1 MIKENISFSDK
12 ITNKIYEIMKQNNL
26 EDGITL
32 FPMLRKE
39 NDKLLLGTL
48 IEVNDEELFNKNKVV
63 RPKYWVII
71 DINDYSLIE
80 LNKTEDKDYMDS
92 NLIPINKEFTDTFK
106 EERKELEKYSINK
119 NIQYREYL
127 MNDIKNEIINTQS
140 NILDSINN
148 TLIVDNEK
156 ISATDYLIANVEEE
170 INNQVKELVNLIIT
184 NKYSSIIYYYQSLI
198 EEILNEYKNT
208 NNINIDK
215 MKLASQILE
224 SYYGEYCGIKYM
236 FKVYI
241 F

>member
-26 EDGITL
+26 GDGITL

-39 NDKLLLGTL
+39 NDKLLLGSL
-48 IEVNDEELFNKNKVV
+48 IEINDEELFNKNKVV

-80 LNKTEDKDYMDS
+80 LNNIEEKDYMDS
-92 NLIPINKEFTDTFK
+92 NLIPFNKEFDDTFK
-106 EERKELEKYSINK
+106 EEMKELEKYSINK

-127 MNDIKNEIINTQS
+127 MNDIKKEIINTQS

-156 ISATDYLIANVEEE
+156 VSATDYLIANIEEE
-170 INNQVKELVNLIIT
+170 INNQVKELVNLITT

-224 SYYGEYCGIKYM
+224 SYYGEYCGIKY
-236 FKVYI
+236 FFNV
-241 F
+241 

>member
-39 NDKLLLGTL
+39 NDKLLLGSL

-63 RPKYWVII
+63 RPKYWIII
-71 DINDYSLIE
+71 DINDYGLVE

-92 NLIPINKEFTDTFK
+92 NLIPLNKEFDDDFK
-106 EERKELEKYSINK
+106 EEMKKLEKYSINK
-119 NIQYREYL
+119 NIQYMEYL
-127 MNDIKNEIINTQS
+127 MSDIKNEMINTQS

-156 ISATDYLIANVEEE
+156 VNATDYLIANVEEK
-170 INNQVKELVNLIIT
+170 INNQVKELVSLITT
-184 NKYSSIIYYYQSLI
+184 NKYSAIIYYYQSLI
-198 EEILNEYKNT
+198 EEILNEYKDT
-208 NNINIDK
+208 NNINVDK

-224 SYYGEYCGIKYM
+224 SYYGEYCGIKY
-236 FKVYI
+236 FFNV
-241 F
+241 

>member
-39 NDKLLLGTL
+39 NDKLLLGSL
-48 IEVNDEELFNKNKVV
+48 IEINDEQLFNKDKVV
-63 RPKYWVII
+63 RPKYWIII

-80 LNKTEDKDYMDS
+80 LNKTEEKDYMDS
-92 NLIPINKEFTDTFK
+92 NLIPLNKEFDDTFK
-106 EERKELEKYSINK
+106 QEMKELEKYSINK

-140 NILDSINN
+140 NILNSINN
-148 TLIVDNEK
+148 TLIVDNERV
-156 ISATDYLIANVEEE
+156 IATDYLIANIEEE
-170 INNQVKELVNLIIT
+170 INNQVKELVNLITT

-198 EEILNEYKNT
+198 EEILNEYKTT

-224 SYYGEYCGIKYM
+224 SYYGEYCGIKY
-236 FKVYI
+236 FFNV
-241 F
+241 

>member
-1 MIKENISFSDK
+1 MIKENISFSDN

-26 EDGITL
+26 EDGVTL

-39 NDKLLLGTL
+39 NDKLLLGSL
-48 IEVNDEELFNKNKVV
+48 IEINDEQLFNKDKVV
-63 RPKYWVII
+63 RPKYWIII

-80 LNKTEDKDYMDS
+80 LNKTEEKDYMDS
-92 NLIPINKEFTDTFK
+92 NLIPLNKEFDDTFK
-106 EERKELEKYSINK
+106 QEMKELEKYSINK

-140 NILDSINN
+140 NILNSINN
-148 TLIVDNEK
+148 TLIVDNERV
-156 ISATDYLIANVEEE
+156 IATDYLIANIEEE
-170 INNQVKELVNLIIT
+170 INNQVKELVNLITT

-224 SYYGEYCGIKYM
+224 SYYGEYCGIKY
-236 FKVYI
+236 FFNV
-241 F
+241 

>member
-39 NDKLLLGTL
+39 NNKLLLGSL
-48 IEVNDEELFNKNKVV
+48 IEINDEELFNKDKVV
-63 RPKYWVII
+63 RPKYWIII

-80 LNKTEDKDYMDS
+80 LNKTEEKDYMDS
-92 NLIPINKEFTDTFK
+92 SLIPFNKEFDDTFK
-106 EERKELEKYSINK
+106 EEMKELEKYSINK

-156 ISATDYLIANVEEE
+156 VSATDYLIANVEEE
-170 INNQVKELVNLIIT
+170 INNQVKELVNLITT

-224 SYYGEYCGIKYM
+224 SYYGEYCGIRY
-236 FKVYI
+236 FFNV
-241 F
+241 

>member
-39 NDKLLLGTL
+39 NDKLLLGSL
-48 IEVNDEELFNKNKVV
+48 IEINDEELFNKNKVV

-80 LNKTEDKDYMDS
+80 LNNIEEKDYMNS
-92 NLIPINKEFTDTFK
+92 ILIPFNKEFNDTFK
-106 EERKELEKYSINK
+106 EELKELEKYSINK

-148 TLIVDNEK
+148 TLIVDNEQV
-156 ISATDYLIANVEEE
+156 SATDYLIANIEEE
-170 INNQVKELVNLIIT
+170 INNQVKELVNLITT

-198 EEILNEYKNT
+198 EEILNEYKTT

-224 SYYGEYCGIKYM
+224 SYYGEYCGIKY
-236 FKVYI
+236 FFNV
-241 F
+241 

>member
-12 ITNKIYEIMKQNNL
+12 ITNKIYEIMKKNNL

-39 NDKLLLGTL
+39 NDKLLLGSL
-48 IEVNDEELFNKNKVV
+48 IETNDEELFNKNKVV
-63 RPKYWVII
+63 RPKYWIII

-80 LNKTEDKDYMDS
+80 LNNIEEKDYMDS
-92 NLIPINKEFTDTFK
+92 NLIPFNKEFDDTFK
-106 EERKELEKYSINK
+106 EEMKELEKYSINK

-140 NILDSINN
+140 NILDDINN

-156 ISATDYLIANVEEE
+156 VSATDYLIANIEEE
-170 INNQVKELVNLIIT
+170 INNKVKELVNLITT

-224 SYYGEYCGIKYM
+224 SYYGKYCGIKY
-236 FKVYI
+236 FFNV
-241 F
+241 

>member
-39 NDKLLLGTL
+39 NDKLLLGSL
-48 IEVNDEELFNKNKVV
+48 IEINDEELFNKNKVV
-63 RPKYWVII
+63 RPKYWIII

-92 NLIPINKEFTDTFK
+92 DLIPFNKEFDDTFK
-106 EERKELEKYSINK
+106 EEMKKLDKYSINK

-224 SYYGEYCGIKYM
+224 SYYGEYCGIKY
-236 FKVYI
+236 FFNV
-241 F
+241 

>member
-39 NDKLLLGTL
+39 NNKLLLGSL
-48 IEVNDEELFNKNKVV
+48 IEINDEELFNKDKVV
-63 RPKYWVII
+63 RPKYWIII
-71 DINDYSLIE
+71 DNNDYSLIE

-92 NLIPINKEFTDTFK
+92 SLIPFNKEFDDTFK
-106 EERKELEKYSINK
+106 EEMKELEKYSINK

-156 ISATDYLIANVEEE
+156 VSATDYLIANIEEE
-170 INNQVKELVNLIIT
+170 INKEVKELVNLITT

-224 SYYGEYCGIKYM
+224 SYYGEYCGIKY
-236 FKVYI
+236 FFNV
-241 F
+241 

>member
-39 NDKLLLGTL
+39 NDKLLLGSL
-48 IEVNDEELFNKNKVV
+48 IEINNEELFNKDKVI
-63 RPKYWVII
+63 RPKYWIII
-71 DINDYSLIE
+71 DVNDYSLIE
-80 LNKTEDKDYMDS
+80 LNNIEEKDYMDS
-92 NLIPINKEFTDTFK
+92 SIIPFNKEFNDTFK
-106 EERKELEKYSINK
+106 EEMKELEKYSINK

-156 ISATDYLIANVEEE
+156 VSATDYLIANIEEE
-170 INNQVKELVNLIIT
+170 INNQVKELVNLITT

-198 EEILNEYKNT
+198 EEILNEYKNA

-224 SYYGEYCGIKYM
+224 SYYGEYCGIKY
-236 FKVYI
+236 FFNV
-241 F
+241 

>member
-12 ITNKIYEIMKQNNL
+12 ITNKIYEIMKQHNL

-39 NDKLLLGTL
+39 NNKLLLGSL
-48 IEVNDEELFNKNKVV
+48 IEINDEELFNKDKVV
-63 RPKYWVII
+63 RPKYWIII

-80 LNKTEDKDYMDS
+80 LNKTEEKDYMDS
-92 NLIPINKEFTDTFK
+92 SLIPFNKEFDDTFK
-106 EERKELEKYSINK
+106 EEMKELDKYSINK

-215 MKLASQILE
+215 MELASQILE
-224 SYYGEYCGIKYM
+224 SYYGEHCGIKY
-236 FKVYI
+236 FFNV
-241 F
+241 